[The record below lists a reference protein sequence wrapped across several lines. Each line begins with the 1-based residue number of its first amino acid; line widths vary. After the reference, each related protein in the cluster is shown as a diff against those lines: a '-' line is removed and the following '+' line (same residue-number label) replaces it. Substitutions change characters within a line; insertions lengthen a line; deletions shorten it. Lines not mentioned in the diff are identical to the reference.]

1 MIEFTD
7 SAKINV
13 QTGTTSLT
21 GAATLTTINLGTAV
35 TTSRTFVL
43 VGVRSSPPGG
53 DISSSM
59 VRARLI
65 STTQITIDRQ
75 TANYNATEIVWQTIE
90 LKDGSKVQGGT
101 FAITSSTQLTI
112 TRTSTAGSAD
122 LAWFVVEWGRATG
135 TSNPKV
141 GRGRRWASAVLAR

>member
-101 FAITSSTQLTI
+101 NTL
-112 TRTSTAGSAD
+112 G
-122 LAWFVVEWGRATG
+122 TG
-135 TSNPKV
+135 T
-141 GRGRRWASAVLAR
+141 ASATPALTAVDTARDGVRLAPVRRRAVRRPHELHY